1 MERSGRPA
9 FMESHD
15 GSDDRRVAPLRIRP
29 GFLLAAWTTPALL
42 SCFQRWASSALSDR
56 SVSFWHIA
64 AAELPGWYLW
74 AAMTPVIFRV
84 TDHFPLTRTLRARN
98 ILAHMSAWCACLALH
113 AAVTSAASGAFGSAA
128 FGMPLARYVGLAAI
142 SWLPSTF
149 LLYAATV
156 GVSLWMR
163 SLQREREREREG
175 AAMSVQLARAE
186 LNALRS
192 QIHPHFLFN
201 TLNTIAILIRERETQ
216 VSARLVTQLGDVLRH
231 VLQGTRA
238 NETSLDDEIALVS
251 TYLEIEQVRFG
262 ARLEVQW
269 SISDD
274 VAGAEVP
281 SLVLQPLVENA
292 LRHGIAHRTAR
303 GIIEIGARRDGDTL
317 MLWIADNGPGVSV
330 RAATSTNGSSV
341 GGVGLMNTRE
351 RLARLYPGRASL
363 QLQPTSDGGMRADVR
378 LPFRVWEPQQ
388 PVRGVVG

>member
-15 GSDDRRVAPLRIRP
+15 GSDDHRAAPLRIRP

-42 SCFQRWASSALSDR
+42 SSFQRWASSALSDR
-56 SVSFWHIA
+56 PASFWHIA

-74 AAMTPVIFRV
+74 AAMTPAIFRV
-84 TDHFPLTRTLRARN
+84 ADRFPLTRPIRARD
-98 ILAHMSAWCACLALH
+98 ILAHMGAWCACLVLH
-113 AAVTSAASGAFGSAA
+113 ATVTSIASGAFGSAT

-163 SLQREREREREG
+163 SIQREREREREG

-238 NETSLDDEIALVS
+238 NETSLGDEIALVS

-262 ARLEVQW
+262 SRLEVQW
-269 SISDD
+269 AVSDD

-292 LRHGIAHRTAR
+292 LRHAIAHRTAR
-303 GIIEIGARRDGDTL
+303 GIVEIGARRDGDAL
-317 MLWIADNGPGVSV
+317 LLWIADNGPGVS
-330 RAATSTNGSSV
+330 ATRGAVNGSSM
-341 GGVGLMNTRE
+341 GGVGLVNTRE
-351 RLARLYPGRASL
+351 RLARLYPRRSSL
-363 QLQPTSDGGMRADVR
+363 QLQSTPDGGMRAEVR
-378 LPFRVWEPQQ
+378 LPFRVWAPQ
-388 PVRGVVG
+388 GLLG